1 MKSNYILLY
10 VKVSYQVPPFINSTK
25 EPTNME
31 NRQVNNTEASK
42 IDTDLLLAKE
52 NNQQT
57 QHQHIITNFVA
68 STKLPRIS
76 DALHHN

>member
-1 MKSNYILLY
+1 
-10 VKVSYQVPPFINSTK
+10 
-25 EPTNME
+25 ME
-31 NRQVNNTEASK
+31 NKQVNNTKASK

-57 QHQHIITNFVA
+57 QHQRIITNFVA

>member
-1 MKSNYILLY
+1 
-10 VKVSYQVPPFINSTK
+10 
-25 EPTNME
+25 ME
-31 NRQVNNTEASK
+31 YEKVNNTEASK

-57 QHQHIITNFVA
+57 QHQRIITNFVA
-68 STKLPRIS
+68 SIKLPRIS